1 MYFTMCEQMCYSRKN
16 RLAAVTDRVETLLL
30 NSLWMT
36 AEHFCASVTVN
47 VNASSSGQNG
57 RSRSSASVINAL
69 NDTRSTHKTIWC
81 ERTDHRSS
89 LSFCLTSPFFQRLL
103 CVLCR
108 SPEEPFGTMV
118 QDYLQ
123 TGVDALAVTKATVSK
138 HWRSTPQWTVSYV
151 CLLGV

>member
-1 MYFTMCEQMCYSRKN
+1 MCEQMCYSRKN

-69 NDTRSTHKTIWC
+69 NDTRSTHKTI
-81 ERTDHRSS
+81 
-89 LSFCLTSPFFQRLL
+89 
-103 CVLCR
+103 
-108 SPEEPFGTMV
+108 
-118 QDYLQ
+118 
-123 TGVDALAVTKATVSK
+123 
-138 HWRSTPQWTVSYV
+138 
-151 CLLGV
+151 

>member
-69 NDTRSTHKTIWC
+69 NETRSTHKTIWC

-108 SPEEPFGTMV
+108 SPEEPFGTAGARLFTDWSGCPCCHQSNSV
-118 QDYLQ
+118 K
-123 TGVDALAVTKATVSK
+123 ALKEHIPMDSI
-138 HWRSTPQWTVSYV
+138 V
-151 CLLGV
+151 CLFGV